1 MYQSSAPMLSNFAI
15 IAIMADPSQN
25 LANEYNDLISSQGVR
40 YLPIKLDIN
49 VLIITISTVSLLE

>member
-1 MYQSSAPMLSNFAI
+1 MLSNFAI